1 MKKRVLAIL
10 MSGTMAAGMLT
21 GCGGG
26 STGSS
31 ADSAPAA
38 DSGDTA
44 DSGDA
49 AAKDAGDASASTAD
63 SGDKPFAGQ
72 SITFTDTGA
81 GDWEVSLDPIVE
93 RFEEETGA
101 TVNVELYSH
110 ADYLEML
117 QVKLEAGSDDYDVIG
132 IDVPLVASY
141 AVKGWVAPMD
151 EYFTDDEKGQ
161 FSPSALEAGSWDGKF
176 YAPAMNSSSQLLWYN
191 TALLE
196 EAGVTVPDS
205 DVENRLTWEQVV
217 DMARQT
223 LDVVDPDGTKG
234 IAGITFGQV
243 SRTYQMN
250 QLPNSMGG
258 KNIGDDGYT
267 AQGVVNDEAWVESA
281 TWYQKLYEDGIA
293 LRGITADDAG
303 DFFRAG
309 KVIFIIDGTWMA
321 NSCNREEMTDYAY
334 APVPAFE
341 GHENEVGTPTGSWH
355 FGIPKN
361 AKNKDLAAEFIK
373 YMSIGDGNNAWVL
386 GNGDV
391 PSTVAIADQL
401 MESADT
407 PEYLKIA
414 AYESANT
421 AVPRALTPGFTEYDT
436 IIQNTWEDIKNGSDV
451 KESLDNAADKIEKAM
466 EKYK

>member
-1 MKKRVLAIL
+1 
-10 MSGTMAAGMLT
+10 MAAGMLT

-49 AAKDAGDASASTAD
+49 AAKGAGDASASTAD

-141 AVKGWVAPMD
+141 AVKEWVAPMD
-151 EYFTDDEKGQ
+151 EYFTDDEKGK

-217 DMARQT
+217 
-223 LDVVDPDGTKG
+223 G
-234 IAGITFGQV
+234 
-243 SRTYQMN
+243 
-250 QLPNSMGG
+250 
-258 KNIGDDGYT
+258 
-267 AQGVVNDEAWVESA
+267 E
-281 TWYQKLYEDGIA
+281 
-293 LRGITADDAG
+293 
-303 DFFRAG
+303 
-309 KVIFIIDGTWMA
+309 
-321 NSCNREEMTDYAY
+321 
-334 APVPAFE
+334 
-341 GHENEVGTPTGSWH
+341 
-355 FGIPKN
+355 
-361 AKNKDLAAEFIK
+361 
-373 YMSIGDGNNAWVL
+373 
-386 GNGDV
+386 
-391 PSTVAIADQL
+391 
-401 MESADT
+401 
-407 PEYLKIA
+407 
-414 AYESANT
+414 
-421 AVPRALTPGFTEYDT
+421 
-436 IIQNTWEDIKNGSDV
+436 
-451 KESLDNAADKIEKAM
+451 
-466 EKYK
+466 

>member
-141 AVKGWVAPMD
+141 AVKEWVAPMD

-217 DMARQT
+217 
-223 LDVVDPDGTKG
+223 G
-234 IAGITFGQV
+234 
-243 SRTYQMN
+243 
-250 QLPNSMGG
+250 
-258 KNIGDDGYT
+258 
-267 AQGVVNDEAWVESA
+267 E
-281 TWYQKLYEDGIA
+281 
-293 LRGITADDAG
+293 
-303 DFFRAG
+303 
-309 KVIFIIDGTWMA
+309 
-321 NSCNREEMTDYAY
+321 
-334 APVPAFE
+334 
-341 GHENEVGTPTGSWH
+341 
-355 FGIPKN
+355 
-361 AKNKDLAAEFIK
+361 
-373 YMSIGDGNNAWVL
+373 
-386 GNGDV
+386 
-391 PSTVAIADQL
+391 
-401 MESADT
+401 
-407 PEYLKIA
+407 
-414 AYESANT
+414 
-421 AVPRALTPGFTEYDT
+421 
-436 IIQNTWEDIKNGSDV
+436 
-451 KESLDNAADKIEKAM
+451 
-466 EKYK
+466 